1 MTVEL
6 DSDIIRQVKWRQA
19 VKPVPVHPI
28 ATFEQ
33 REANYRREM
42 RAFHLRE
49 CSWMFALC
57 ALMSFDLAYL
67 FTLGSTSGVQPPDFD
82 WRLLGL
88 IMAVALMIPPYCMMK
103 PQRPR
108 YGDVDQERD
117 LRRAVGMDDTLA
129 E

>member
-1 MTVEL
+1 MAVEL

-33 REANYRREM
+33 REANYRRDM
-42 RAFHLRE
+42 RSFHLRD

-57 ALMSFDLAYL
+57 ALMSFGLAYL
-67 FTLGSTSGVQPPDFD
+67 FTLGSTFGVQPPDID

-88 IMAVALMIPPYCMMK
+88 IMA
-103 PQRPR
+103 
-108 YGDVDQERD
+108 
-117 LRRAVGMDDTLA
+117 
-129 E
+129 